1 MTSRFFRLFAAGVL
15 TVLLISCTSG
25 KTSSPGNEIRMEK
38 PSYARLFETGHAYG
52 GIIANVYQPSDTLTP
67 FRRYFLYEKGA
78 EIPAGLPDGIIP
90 VKVPLEKAGCAHVTQ
105 IGFLSALGVADRIK
119 SVGAKAYLE
128 KNSVLENRE
137 DLGEFFNGWQ
147 FDIEKLLSLNPDGVF
162 FSPGGNE
169 DLSSVENKV
178 PSPMLLDMSPWETHP
193 LARTEWVK
201 FAAEFFCLRDRA
213 DSLFNAIEKRYIDV
227 KSKASSSGSSPS
239 VLSSLPYHGVWYM
252 PDGGSYKSVMYRDA
266 GLRFPWADSKGTGSL
281 ALDFETVMSKGSD
294 AQVWFFETGL
304 GKTPTLSDLKAQN
317 KLYAHF
323 KAFALGNIFVCNT
336 GDMPYFE
343 RGIMEPDR
351 ILSDFAFLSRG
362 DSSYTPFYYRKITS
376 SDEK

>member
-1 MTSRFFRLFAAGVL
+1 MNLTTWEQSYDLTIFQTVCRRRTDCAAYL
-15 TVLLISCTSG
+15 MYLRKNFLS
-25 KTSSPGNEIRMEK
+25 GNEIRMEK

-213 DSLFNAIEKRYIDV
+213 DSLFSAIEKRYIDV
-227 KSKASSSGSSPS
+227 KSKASSSGSSPLRTLFTA
-239 VLSSLPYHGVWYM
+239 LSWRMVHARRRKLQKRDVPGCRTTFSLGRQQRHRLACPGFRNGNEQRFRCPGMVF
-252 PDGGSYKSVMYRDA
+252 RDRTWQNA
-266 GLRFPWADSKGTGSL
+266 NALRPEST
-281 ALDFETVMSKGSD
+281 E
-294 AQVWFFETGL
+294 
-304 GKTPTLSDLKAQN
+304 
-317 KLYAHF
+317 
-323 KAFALGNIFVCNT
+323 
-336 GDMPYFE
+336 
-343 RGIMEPDR
+343 
-351 ILSDFAFLSRG
+351 
-362 DSSYTPFYYRKITS
+362 
-376 SDEK
+376 